1 MITLQARL
9 LFVAFAGLTA
19 AISYNATFLQTGSRP
34 APMATRTYGAGMPQ
48 AKLDRKTRVTTRT
61 LPQVHKNAAPSPQS
75 QTITAIQKRLTESGY
90 EPGPVD
96 GVIGDM
102 TRAAIMAYQHDRGLS
117 VTGEGSSGLLKNMI
131 LGDSVGETLQTASPS
146 VPEETKTLVKAV
158 QNALTKLGY
167 RPGQVDGVWGATT
180 RKAIEK
186 FELARKL
193 DVKGRISGRLMK
205 ELVQATGG
213 SLTAS

>member
-1 MITLQARL
+1 M
-9 LFVAFAGLTA
+9 FVAFAGLTA

-34 APMATRTYGAGMPQ
+34 AAMAAKPAGASMRPANAGG
-48 AKLDRKTRVTTRT
+48 KTRVTVKT
-61 LPQVHKNAAPSPQS
+61 LPRVRENPAPPPQS
-75 QTITAIQKRLTESGY
+75 QTITAIQKNLTERGY
-90 EPGPVD
+90 EPGPAD
-96 GVIGDM
+96 GVTGTM
-102 TRAAIMAYQHDRGLS
+102 TRAAIMAYQHDHGLS

-131 LGDSVGETLQTASPS
+131 LGTSVGEAIQLASPP

-158 QNALTKLGY
+158 QQALTKLGY
-167 RPGQVDGVWGATT
+167 QPGQADGVWGAAT